1 MARMCY
7 DCLELL
13 TRQWFSD
20 CGPQSP
26 RGPRTVAWSL
36 PDWLFGHVTGCCC
49 LNPESPP
56 PSPSNPPAPNRR
68 GGSVIFLFTCRG
80 RLRAPV
86 EWTVCRLKIEELR
99 QRDTL
104 IDELELELDTKDELI
119 RRLQEELDRYRASV
133 VLPGPSAASAA
144 CSIHGDDLR
153 VANRKTVISE
163 SFSLDSAN
171 LFTLCDKN
179 QECQKLI
186 QASFLKSNLLRNLDD
201 DETRAV
207 AACMQLTAVHHGC
220 CVIQEGTGGSQ
231 AYVVQE
237 GRLDVTKDG
246 EKLLTIEAGEVFG
259 EVALL
264 YNCMQIYSITAQ
276 SDSKLWVI
284 ERKSYQTV
292 LMQSGRDSLAR
303 TSELL
308 SSVPSLLSLPK
319 DAVMK
324 MCDLMEEARYTQG
337 DYIIRQ
343 GASGDTFYI
352 INKGQV
358 KITEK
363 KAGDEEQVLSK
374 LSERQWFGEKALW
387 GEDVRAVNVIAV
399 SDVTC
404 LLIDRETFRD
414 IIGGMVFDSS
424 TDVQHDAGSKDESEV
439 KDAASLA
446 SSTLS
451 DFQIISTLGAGEFGH
466 TDLVRFCRNACMCFP
481 CNVRLSQ
488 VQFKGNVKDLFAM
501 RVLDKKAI
509 IHNGLREH
517 VLRERNILLEVAW
530 PFLVRLH
537 KTFRDVECL
546 YMLTEACL
554 HGDLYSLLKDKGCL
568 DESSTKFYTACVT
581 QALTF
586 LHARNVVYRDVKP
599 ENVVLDERGYA
610 KLVGSRCLKKI
621 EVGKK
626 TYTFCGTPG
635 YMAPEIIF
643 NKGHSV
649 AADFWS
655 LGIFVFELLTGGL
668 PFSGVDPMRLLSE
681 TVRGIDN
688 IDFPKAISKSASSLI
703 KKLCRHNPSERL
715 GSRRNGAKDIQKH
728 KWFEGFNWDGLSRG
742 TLSPPLSPKD
752 KVKDIWNSSSTCSAH
767 YGGDAKEPCTT
778 WEDF

>member
-1 MARMCY
+1 MG
-7 DCLELL
+7 
-13 TRQWFSD
+13 T
-20 CGPQSP
+20 
-26 RGPRTVAWSL
+26 
-36 PDWLFGHVTGCCC
+36 
-49 LNPESPP
+49 
-56 PSPSNPPAPNRR
+56 
-68 GGSVIFLFTCRG
+68 
-80 RLRAPV
+80 LRDLQFALQ
-86 EWTVCRLKIEELR
+86 LKIEELR

-133 VLPGPSAASAA
+133 ALPGPSATSAA
-144 CSIHGDDLR
+144 CSIHDDDLR

-163 SFSLDSAN
+163 SFTVDSAN
-171 LFTLCDKN
+171 VFTLCDKN

-186 QASFLKSNLLRNLDD
+186 QTAFLKSNLLKNLDG

-207 AACMQLTAVHHGC
+207 TASMQLTAFHHGC
-220 CVIQEGTGGSQ
+220 CVIQEGSGGSQ

-246 EKLLTIEAGEVFG
+246 QKLLTIEAGEVFG

-264 YNCMQIYSITAQ
+264 YDCTQIYSVTAQ

-284 ERKSYQTV
+284 ERKSYQSV
-292 LMQSGRDSLAR
+292 LMQSGRESLTR

-319 DAVMK
+319 DAIMK
-324 MCDLMEEARYTQG
+324 MCDLMEEAHYAQG
-337 DYIIRQ
+337 DYIMRQ
-343 GASGDTFYI
+343 GALGDTFYI

-363 KAGDEEQVLSK
+363 KAGDEEQAVSK

-387 GEDVRAVNVIAV
+387 GEDVRAVNIIATT
-399 SDVTC
+399 DVAC

-424 TDVQHDAGSKDESEV
+424 HEVQQNTACKDESQV
-439 KDAASLA
+439 KHAASLA
-446 SSTLS
+446 SSNLS
-451 DFQIISTLGAGEFGH
+451 DFQIISTLGEGDFGR
-466 TDLVRFCRNACMCFP
+466 TDLV
-481 CNVRLSQ
+481 Q
-488 VQFKGNVKDLFAM
+488 VKSNVKHLLAM
-501 RVLDKKAI
+501 KVLNKKAI
-509 IHNGLREH
+509 SHNGLREH
-517 VLRERNILLEVAW
+517 VLRERNILMDAAC

-537 KTFRDVECL
+537 KTFQDAECL

-554 HGDLYSLLKDKGCL
+554 HGDLYNLLKDKGCL
-568 DESSTKFYTACVT
+568 DESSTKFFTACVT

-599 ENVVLDERGYA
+599 ENVLLDERGYA
-610 KLVGSRCLKKI
+610 KLVGSRCMKKI
-621 EVGKK
+621 DVGKK

-635 YMAPEIIF
+635 YMAPEVIF

-655 LGIFVFELLTGGL
+655 LGVFMFELLTGGL
-668 PFSGVDPMRLLSE
+668 PFCGADPMSLLSE
-681 TVRGIDN
+681 TMRGIDN
-688 IDFPKAISKSASSLI
+688 MDFPKAISKSASGLI

-742 TLSPPLSPKD
+742 TLSPALSPKI
-752 KVKDIWNSSSTCSAH
+752 KHIWNSSGTCAYYS
-767 YGGDAKEPCTT
+767 GDAAELCTT

>member
-1 MARMCY
+1 MG
-7 DCLELL
+7 
-13 TRQWFSD
+13 T
-20 CGPQSP
+20 
-26 RGPRTVAWSL
+26 
-36 PDWLFGHVTGCCC
+36 
-49 LNPESPP
+49 
-56 PSPSNPPAPNRR
+56 
-68 GGSVIFLFTCRG
+68 
-80 RLRAPV
+80 LRDLQFALQ
-86 EWTVCRLKIEELR
+86 LKIEELR

-133 VLPGPSAASAA
+133 VLPGPSASSAA
-144 CSIHGDDLR
+144 CSIGDDDLR

-163 SFSLDSAN
+163 SFTVDSAN
-171 LFTLCDKN
+171 VFTLCDKN

-186 QASFLKSNLLRNLDD
+186 QTAFMKSNLLKNLDG

-207 AACMQLTAVHHGC
+207 TASMQLTAFHHGC
-220 CVIQEGTGGSQ
+220 CVIQEGSGGSQ

-264 YNCMQIYSITAQ
+264 YDCTQIYSVTAQ

-284 ERKSYQTV
+284 ERKSYQSV
-292 LMQSGRDSLAR
+292 LMQSGRESLTR

-319 DAVMK
+319 DAIMK
-324 MCDLMEEARYTQG
+324 MCDLMEEAHYAQG
-337 DYIIRQ
+337 DYIMRQ
-343 GASGDTFYI
+343 GAFGDTFYI

-363 KAGDEEQVLSK
+363 KAGDEEQVVSK

-387 GEDVRAVNVIAV
+387 GEDVRAVNIVAT
-399 SDVTC
+399 SDVAC

-424 TDVQHDAGSKDESEV
+424 HEVQQNTACKDESQV
-439 KDAASLA
+439 KHAASLA
-446 SSTLS
+446 SSNLS
-451 DFQIISTLGAGEFGH
+451 DFQIISTLGEGDFGR
-466 TDLVRFCRNACMCFP
+466 TDLV
-481 CNVRLSQ
+481 Q
-488 VQFKGNVKDLFAM
+488 VKSNVKHLLAM
-501 RVLDKKAI
+501 KVLNKKAI
-509 IHNGLREH
+509 SHKALREH
-517 VLRERNILLEVAW
+517 LLRERNILMDAAC
-530 PFLVRLH
+530 PFLVRLL
-537 KTFRDVECL
+537 KTFQDAECL

-554 HGDLYSLLKDKGCL
+554 HGDLYNLLKDKGCL
-568 DESSTKFYTACVT
+568 DESSSKFFAACVT

-599 ENVVLDERGYA
+599 ENVLLDERGYA
-610 KLVGSRCLKKI
+610 KLVGSRCMKKI
-621 EVGKK
+621 EAGKK

-635 YMAPEIIF
+635 YMAPEVIF
-643 NKGHSV
+643 NKGHSA

-655 LGIFVFELLTGGL
+655 LGVFVFELLTGGL
-668 PFSGVDPMRLLSE
+668 PFCGADPMSLLSE

-688 IDFPKAISKSASSLI
+688 MDFPKAISKSASGLI
-703 KKLCRHNPSERL
+703 KKLCRRNPSERL

-742 TLSPPLSPKD
+742 TLSPALSPKM
-752 KVKDIWNSSSTCSAH
+752 KHIWNSSGTCAY
-767 YGGDAKEPCTT
+767 YGGDAAELCTT

>member
-1 MARMCY
+1 M
-7 DCLELL
+7 
-13 TRQWFSD
+13 
-20 CGPQSP
+20 
-26 RGPRTVAWSL
+26 
-36 PDWLFGHVTGCCC
+36 
-49 LNPESPP
+49 
-56 PSPSNPPAPNRR
+56 
-68 GGSVIFLFTCRG
+68 FLDVMHT
-80 RLRAPV
+80 A
-86 EWTVCRLKIEELR
+86 
-99 QRDTL
+99 D
-104 IDELELELDTKDELI
+104 D
-119 RRLQEELDRYRASV
+119 RRLDRV
-133 VLPGPSAASAA
+133 
-144 CSIHGDDLR
+144 
-153 VANRKTVISE
+153 
-163 SFSLDSAN
+163 
-171 LFTLCDKN
+171 
-179 QECQKLI
+179 
-186 QASFLKSNLLRNLDD
+186 
-201 DETRAV
+201 
-207 AACMQLTAVHHGC
+207 
-220 CVIQEGTGGSQ
+220 CVIT
-231 AYVVQE
+231 E
-237 GRLDVTKDG
+237 GRLDVSKDG
-246 EKLLTIEAGEVFG
+246 QKLFAIEAGEVFG

-264 YNCMQIYSITAQ
+264 YNCTQIYSVTAQ

-292 LMQSGRDSLAR
+292 LMQSGRDSLTR

-319 DAVMK
+319 DAIMK

-343 GASGDTFYI
+343 GATGDTFYV

-363 KAGDEEQVLSK
+363 KTGDEEQILSK

-387 GEDVRAVNVIAV
+387 GEDVRAANVIAV
-399 SDVTC
+399 SDVAC
-404 LLIDRETFRD
+404 LLIDRETFSD
-414 IIGGMVFDSS
+414 ILGGMVFDSS
-424 TDVQHDAGSKDESEV
+424 LETQQKTGCKDEPEV
-439 KDAASLA
+439 KDPASLA

-451 DFQIISTLGAGEFGH
+451 DFQIISTLGAGDFGH
-466 TDLVRFCRNACMCFP
+466 TDLV
-481 CNVRLSQ
+481 
-488 VQFKGNVKDLFAM
+488 QFKSNVKDLFAM

-517 VLRERNILLEVAW
+517 VARERNILMDAAC

-537 KTFRDVECL
+537 KTFQDAECL

-599 ENVVLDERGYA
+599 ENIVLDERGYA
-610 KLVGSRCLKKI
+610 KLVGSKCLKKI

-635 YMAPEIIF
+635 YMAPEVIF

-655 LGIFVFELLTGGL
+655 LGVFVFELLTGGI
-668 PFSGVDPMRLLSE
+668 PFNDVDPMRLLSE

-688 IDFPKAISKSASSLI
+688 IDFPKAISKIASSLI
-703 KKLCRHNPSERL
+703 KMLCRHNPSERL

-728 KWFEGFNWDGLSRG
+728 KWFEGFNWDGLSKRM
-742 TLSPPLSPKD
+742 LSPPLSPK
-752 KVKDIWNSSSTCSAH
+752 VKHTWNSSGTCAH
-767 YGGDAKEPCTT
+767 YRGDAAELCTT
-778 WEDF
+778 WQDF